1 MGRALAG
8 PAPPAWA
15 CDSDGVQE
23 GLELGALMAL
33 ARGDQQRQWSAVAV
47 PGEMDLGR
55 EPTPA
60 SPQRFT
66 TGRFD
71 RLV

>member
-23 GLELGALMAL
+23 GLELGALMPL
-33 ARGDQQRQWSAVAV
+33 AGGNQHGQRSAVSV
-47 PGEMDLGR
+47 HGEMNLGR
-55 EPTPA
+55 QPA
-60 SPQRFT
+60 PAAPERFAT
-66 TGRFD
+66 ARFD